1 MKLIVGLG
9 NPGKNY
15 QKTRHN
21 IGFRILD
28 EIAQKLDLK
37 FTINKSFESAEAKI
51 NSQMFFIKP
60 NTFMNDSGRAVVKVK
75 NYYKINPNDIWVIHD
90 DVDIEFGKIRISFG
104 GSSAGQKGIQ
114 SLIDNIGNDFWRI
127 RIGVSKKDSIPTE
140 KWVLQNFNHD
150 EAKIIN
156 QIIDKTANLVIE
168 SLSKDLK
175 EETIKITD

>member
-1 MKLIVGLG
+1 MKLIIGLG

-28 EIAQKLDLK
+28 EIVQKLNIK
-37 FTINKSFESAEAKI
+37 FSTNKSFELAEAKI
-51 NSQMFFIKP
+51 HSQALFVKP
-60 NTFMNDSGRAVVKVK
+60 NTFMNESGRAVVKVK
-75 NYYKINPNDIWVIHD
+75 DYYKINPDDIWVIHD
-90 DVDIEFGKIRISFG
+90 DVDLTLGKIRINFG

-114 SLIDNIGNDFWRI
+114 SVIDNIGNDFWRI
-127 RIGVSKKDSIPTE
+127 RVGVGKKDMIPTD

-150 EAKIIN
+150 EAKIIK

-175 EETIKITD
+175 EETINI